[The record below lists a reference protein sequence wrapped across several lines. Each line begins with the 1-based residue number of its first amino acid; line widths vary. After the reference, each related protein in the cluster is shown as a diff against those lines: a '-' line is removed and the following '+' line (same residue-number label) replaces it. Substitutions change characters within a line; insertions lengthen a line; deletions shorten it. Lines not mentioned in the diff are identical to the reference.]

1 MSLAVLLFL
10 CPLTLKVKLKKTDM
24 TRYSSEKVM
33 NMQSLKDLAYI
44 LSKIK
49 TTTLRSLSKQET

>member
-33 NMQSLKDLAYI
+33 NMQSFKDLAYI